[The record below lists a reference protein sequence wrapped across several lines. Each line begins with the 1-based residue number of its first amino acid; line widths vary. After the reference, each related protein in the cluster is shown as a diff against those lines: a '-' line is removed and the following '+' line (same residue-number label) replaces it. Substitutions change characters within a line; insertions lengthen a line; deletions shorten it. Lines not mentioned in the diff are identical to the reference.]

1 MGTVLEA
8 EGLLVGYAGAP
19 VCGEVSASVDA
30 GEVLG
35 IVGVN
40 GAGKSTVARTIAG
53 RQASLSGDVKVHG
66 LLIDPDAVPF
76 RRQVSAVFDDDLF
89 FPSLTVREHLLLIA
103 RGHSLDDPEA
113 RVEEEPEFFGSRGT
127 TPPRCLDLPA
137 TPQVALAAG
146 LIRPSSL
153 LILDSRNSG
162 LIPGA
167 RPAKPIADHA
177 KDGGAVVLVTHDPQL
192 LLATASPCLVI
203 DEEVRSS
210 IRSTRPRSLRVLI
223 TLALERSPRIGSW
236 PLRLSDSPGGPP
248 DATTQPNLVGRR
260 RRRCLQLGTR
270 YWCGTDYCGLVRPG
284 VAQRNRGP
292 GINGQQHHPG
302 TMARP
307 AGIPAVD
314 IHHFHGP
321 PRHRQPCTE
330 AWTDDRQRRR
340 EHLVADASR

>member
-113 RVEEEPEFFGSRGT
+113 RVEEELEFFGLQGRAHAIPEALSSGQR
-127 TPPRCLDLPA
+127 RRLL
-137 TPQVALAAG
+137 LAAG

-153 LILDSRNSG
+153 LILDEPEQRLDPRMRVALG
-162 LIPGA
+162 E
-167 RPAKPIADHA
+167 RIADHA

-192 LLATASPCLVI
+192 LLATASTCLVI
-203 DEEVRSS
+203 DEEVREFDPEQGAS
-210 IRSTRPRSLRVLI
+210 II
-223 TLALERSPRIGSW
+223 AGS
-236 PLRLSDSPGGPP
+236 
-248 DATTQPNLVGRR
+248 
-260 RRRCLQLGTR
+260 
-270 YWCGTDYCGLVRPG
+270 
-284 VAQRNRGP
+284 
-292 GINGQQHHPG
+292 
-302 TMARP
+302 
-307 AGIPAVD
+307 
-314 IHHFHGP
+314 
-321 PRHRQPCTE
+321 
-330 AWTDDRQRRR
+330 
-340 EHLVADASR
+340 

>member
-113 RVEEEPEFFGSRGT
+113 RVEEELEFFGLQGRAHAIPDALSSGQR
-127 TPPRCLDLPA
+127 RRLL
-137 TPQVALAAG
+137 LAAG

-153 LILDSRNSG
+153 LILDEPEQRLDPRMRVAIG
-162 LIPGA
+162 E
-167 RPAKPIADHA
+167 RIADHA

-192 LLATASPCLVI
+192 LLATASTCLVI
-203 DEEVRSS
+203 DEEIREFDPEQGVS
-210 IRSTRPRSLRVLI
+210 II
-223 TLALERSPRIGSW
+223 AGS
-236 PLRLSDSPGGPP
+236 
-248 DATTQPNLVGRR
+248 
-260 RRRCLQLGTR
+260 
-270 YWCGTDYCGLVRPG
+270 
-284 VAQRNRGP
+284 
-292 GINGQQHHPG
+292 
-302 TMARP
+302 
-307 AGIPAVD
+307 
-314 IHHFHGP
+314 
-321 PRHRQPCTE
+321 
-330 AWTDDRQRRR
+330 
-340 EHLVADASR
+340 

>member
-113 RVEEEPEFFGSRGT
+113 RVEEELEFFGLQGRAHAIPDALSSGQR
-127 TPPRCLDLPA
+127 RRLL
-137 TPQVALAAG
+137 LAAG

-153 LILDSRNSG
+153 LILDEPEQRLDPRMRVAIG
-162 LIPGA
+162 E
-167 RPAKPIADHA
+167 RIADHA

-192 LLATASPCLVI
+192 LLATASTCLVI
-203 DEEVRSS
+203 DEEIREFDPEQGAS
-210 IRSTRPRSLRVLI
+210 II
-223 TLALERSPRIGSW
+223 AGS
-236 PLRLSDSPGGPP
+236 
-248 DATTQPNLVGRR
+248 
-260 RRRCLQLGTR
+260 
-270 YWCGTDYCGLVRPG
+270 
-284 VAQRNRGP
+284 
-292 GINGQQHHPG
+292 
-302 TMARP
+302 
-307 AGIPAVD
+307 
-314 IHHFHGP
+314 
-321 PRHRQPCTE
+321 
-330 AWTDDRQRRR
+330 
-340 EHLVADASR
+340 